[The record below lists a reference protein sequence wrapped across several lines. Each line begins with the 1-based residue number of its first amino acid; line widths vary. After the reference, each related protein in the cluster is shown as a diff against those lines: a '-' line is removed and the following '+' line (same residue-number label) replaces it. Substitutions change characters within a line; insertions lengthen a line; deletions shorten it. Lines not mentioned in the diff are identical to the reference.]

1 MNLNRVALLEA
12 KYGSLYKLAEDLINK
27 SLPMVIVEDILK
39 FIGEDG
45 FIDEEASP
53 EENLKNILLEIL
65 EPVDEMGAVRL
76 GEEEYAV

>member
-12 KYGSLYKLAEDLINK
+12 KYGNIYKLAEDLINK
-27 SLPMVIVEDILK
+27 SMPRVIVEDILK
-39 FIGEDG
+39 FIAEDS
-45 FIDEEASP
+45 FIDDESSP

-65 EPVDEMGAVRL
+65 EPLDEMGAVRL